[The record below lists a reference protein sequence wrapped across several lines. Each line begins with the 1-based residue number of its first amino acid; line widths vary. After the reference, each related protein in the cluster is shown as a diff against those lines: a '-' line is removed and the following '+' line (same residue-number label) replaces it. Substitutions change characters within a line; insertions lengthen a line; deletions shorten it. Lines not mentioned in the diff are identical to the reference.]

1 MTPAIKAQKLSKRFP
16 LQRGPG
22 RPADSFLV
30 LNELDFEIQPGQA
43 VGLIG
48 RNGAGKSTLLKI
60 LARILPPTS
69 GRVEIDGRVGCLLEA
84 GAGFHPDLS
93 GRDNIFLA
101 GAMLGMKD
109 AEIRRRLEAI
119 IDFSGVEASLDSP
132 VKHYSTGM
140 YMRLAFAVAAHID
153 PEILLVDEV
162 LAVGDAQ
169 FQKKCMQR
177 METLRQNGQTVLFV
191 SHSMQAVAR
200 LCERAYWLD
209 SGKLRAE
216 GNVGDVVSAYLKE
229 GYARAGEQQWPDSS
243 FAPGDGVV
251 RLRRVRVSGLDGET
265 ASSINIGEGFHIECV
280 YEVLTGGSVLFPVIR
295 LFNEWGTEVLWS
307 TDAGTPEHG
316 SPRKPGR
323 YHATVH
329 LPGNLLSEGHFSV
342 EVSIVSLVP
351 TRTHF
356 SEPDAVHFQATEII
370 DGTTARGDYIGSIG
384 SVVRPKLKWC
394 TEQEA

>member
-1 MTPAIKAQKLSKRFP
+1 MTPAIKVQKLSKRFP

-22 RPADSFLV
+22 RAAESFLV

-60 LARILPPTS
+60 LARIVPPTS

-109 AEIRRRLEAI
+109 AEIRRRLDAI
-119 IDFSGVEASLDSP
+119 VDFSGVETSLDAP

-177 METLRQNGQTVLFV
+177 METLRQNGQTVVFV

-209 SGKLRAE
+209 SGKLRA
-216 GNVGDVVSAYLKE
+216 
-229 GYARAGEQQWPDSS
+229 P
-243 FAPGDGVV
+243 
-251 RLRRVRVSGLDGET
+251 
-265 ASSINIGEGFHIECV
+265 I
-280 YEVLTGGSVLFPVIR
+280 
-295 LFNEWGTEVLWS
+295 
-307 TDAGTPEHG
+307 
-316 SPRKPGR
+316 
-323 YHATVH
+323 
-329 LPGNLLSEGHFSV
+329 
-342 EVSIVSLVP
+342 
-351 TRTHF
+351 
-356 SEPDAVHFQATEII
+356 
-370 DGTTARGDYIGSIG
+370 
-384 SVVRPKLKWC
+384 
-394 TEQEA
+394 

>member
-1 MTPAIKAQKLSKRFP
+1 
-16 LQRGPG
+16 
-22 RPADSFLV
+22 
-30 LNELDFEIQPGQA
+30 
-43 VGLIG
+43 
-48 RNGAGKSTLLKI
+48 
-60 LARILPPTS
+60 
-69 GRVEIDGRVGCLLEA
+69 
-84 GAGFHPDLS
+84 
-93 GRDNIFLA
+93 
-101 GAMLGMKD
+101 MLGMKD
-109 AEIRRRLEAI
+109 AEIRRRLDAI
-119 IDFSGVEASLDSP
+119 VDFSGVETSLDAP

-177 METLRQNGQTVLFV
+177 METLRQNGQTVVFV

-229 GYARAGEQQWPDSS
+229 GFARAGEQQWPDSA
-243 FAPGDGVV
+243 FAPGDEVV
-251 RLRRVRVSGLDGET
+251 RLRRARVSGPDGET

-316 SPRKPGR
+316 SPRGPGR
-323 YHATVH
+323 YHATVQ

-351 TRTHF
+351 LRTHF

-394 TEQEA
+394 TEREA

>member
-1 MTPAIKAQKLSKRFP
+1 MTPAIKVQKLSKRFP

-22 RPADSFLV
+22 RAAESFLV

-60 LARILPPTS
+60 LARIVPPTS

-93 GRDNIFLA
+93 GRNIFLA

-109 AEIRRRLEAI
+109 AEIRRRLDAI
-119 IDFSGVEASLDSP
+119 VDFSGVETSLDAP

-177 METLRQNGQTVLFV
+177 METLRQNGQTVVFV

-229 GYARAGEQQWPDSS
+229 GFARAGEQQWPDSA
-243 FAPGDGVV
+243 FAPGDEVV
-251 RLRRVRVSGLDGET
+251 RLRRARVSGPDGET

-316 SPRKPGR
+316 SPRGPGR
-323 YHATVH
+323 YHATVQ

-351 TRTHF
+351 LRTHF

-394 TEQEA
+394 TEREA

>member
-1 MTPAIKAQKLSKRFP
+1 
-16 LQRGPG
+16 
-22 RPADSFLV
+22 
-30 LNELDFEIQPGQA
+30 
-43 VGLIG
+43 
-48 RNGAGKSTLLKI
+48 
-60 LARILPPTS
+60 
-69 GRVEIDGRVGCLLEA
+69 
-84 GAGFHPDLS
+84 
-93 GRDNIFLA
+93 
-101 GAMLGMKD
+101 
-109 AEIRRRLEAI
+109 
-119 IDFSGVEASLDSP
+119 
-132 VKHYSTGM
+132 
-140 YMRLAFAVAAHID
+140 
-153 PEILLVDEV
+153 
-162 LAVGDAQ
+162 
-169 FQKKCMQR
+169 MQR
-177 METLRQNGQTVLFV
+177 METLRQNGQTVVFV

-229 GYARAGEQQWPDSS
+229 GFARAGEQQWPDSA
-243 FAPGDGVV
+243 FAPGDEVV
-251 RLRRVRVSGLDGET
+251 RLRRARVSGPDGET

-316 SPRKPGR
+316 SPRGPGR
-323 YHATVH
+323 YHATVQ

-351 TRTHF
+351 LRTHF

-394 TEQEA
+394 TEREA